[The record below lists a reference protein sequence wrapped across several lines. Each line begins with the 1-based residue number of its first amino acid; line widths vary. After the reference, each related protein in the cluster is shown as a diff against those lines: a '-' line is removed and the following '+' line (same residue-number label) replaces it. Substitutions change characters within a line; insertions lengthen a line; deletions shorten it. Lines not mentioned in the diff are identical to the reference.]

1 MNYATC
7 KCMGILG
14 RLGNQMFQIA
24 ATVAYA
30 LDNKKSYVFMPNQWE
45 WQDYLKLPLKDVP
58 YDNEVSES
66 SIRFTDLPDKE
77 GSVNVH
83 GHLLSTQYFN
93 HHKKHL
99 TQLLSLTPEWD
110 KYINDKYPDLNTAC
124 SIHVRRGDFMEAGQV
139 NNQGYMKLDY
149 YKRAVNKLYSDTNI
163 IKFVICS
170 DDIEWCKANFDYPNI
185 QFIEGNPDIIDLFI
199 MSKCKNNVISN
210 SSFGWWG
217 AYLNQNKGH
226 RVVAPRQWF
235 VETHG
240 WDDLYDDNW
249 IVI

>member
-1 MNYATC
+1 MSYATS

-24 ATVAYA
+24 ATVGYA
-30 LDNKKSYVFMPNQWE
+30 LDNKKDYTFIPYQWQ
-45 WQDYLKLPLKDVP
+45 WQEYMELPLLEVECN
-58 YDNEVSES
+58 NEVCEDSL
-66 SIRFTDLPDKE
+66 RFTHLPFKE
-77 GSVNVH
+77 GNVNVH

-93 HHKKHL
+93 HHRKHL
-99 TQLLSLTPEWD
+99 LNLMKLTPKWD
-110 KYINDKYPDLNTAC
+110 EYVSNLYDYTDTC
-124 SIHVRRGDFMEAGQV
+124 SVHVRRGDFMEAGQV

-149 YKRAVNKLYSDTNI
+149 YKCAVDKLKGKDTTMI
-163 IKFVICS
+163 ICS
-170 DDIEWCKANFDYPNI
+170 DDIQWCKDNFTYDKQI
-185 QFIEGNPDIIDLFI
+185 FVEGNPDIIDMFI
-199 MSKCKNNVISN
+199 TSKCSNNVISN

-217 AYLNQNKGH
+217 AYLNQTKGH

-235 VETHG
+235 VETDG